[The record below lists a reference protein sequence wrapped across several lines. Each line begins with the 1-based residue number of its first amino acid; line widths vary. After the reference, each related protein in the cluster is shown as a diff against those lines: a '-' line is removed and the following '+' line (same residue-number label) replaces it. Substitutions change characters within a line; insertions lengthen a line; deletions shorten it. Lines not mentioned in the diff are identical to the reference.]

1 MPVAAV
7 AVAVFQVVEA
17 VEIGFAALSA
27 FEAISVV
34 SSVVGAV
41 GAVTGN
47 QDLAKIGAIGSAIGG
62 VGSYAASNGW
72 LGETA
77 KGLGT
82 KSLMTGESV
91 LAKEGGTQTL
101 YQQQIESALGITRG
115 AAEIDTG
122 ATKEL
127 SNAGPTATPPAGTDT
142 ATASSAPG
150 TASSATAPAA
160 TASTGTVAPAV
171 TAPAVTGAP
180 ATWVTNETGLN
191 VLSTDATA
199 GSNTGL
205 WDSFKNFA
213 KANPTISYAG
223 LTTAGSAVAG
233 LFDPNKEAQ
242 KKELEARA
250 AAERQ
255 AAATGSANE
264 AYLRTQTAN
273 MNAPAP
279 VAVAGAPR
287 APVYG
292 IDPNT
297 GKAVP
302 YTSYV
307 RQAGLL
313 NSVTGKVA

>member
-1 MPVAAV
+1 
-7 AVAVFQVVEA
+7 
-17 VEIGFAALSA
+17 
-27 FEAISVV
+27 
-34 SSVVGAV
+34 V

-82 KSLMTGESV
+82 KSLLTGESV

-115 AAEIDTG
+115 AAQIDTG
-122 ATKEL
+122 AAEEVSKAG
-127 SNAGPTATPPAGTDT
+127 SNATPAAGTDT
-142 ATASSAPG
+142 ATASPAPAPG
-150 TASSATAPAA
+150 TAPAATAPAA
-160 TASTGTVAPAV
+160 TASTGTAAPAV
-171 TAPAVTGAP
+171 TAPAVTGEP
-180 ATWVTNETGLN
+180 ATWVPSSTGLD